1 MESPDTD
8 TVPLALCSVHT
19 FSPAAEF
26 HCSDAD
32 QESESV
38 VVAVGEGGGGRLW
51 AFGEV
56 AVTFHVPLY
65 EALQPGQGPP
75 AVAIPT
81 PDDSIRTVAS
91 APARA
96 NVPAHFPIKIAP
108 FVGKE
113 DLRRSG
119 HWEYDPSD
127 RDLALR
133 LDAHGSGPNVQPISR
148 RDARARSPIVRS
160 RWQAGS

>member
-96 NVPAHFPIKIAP
+96 NADFRA
-108 FVGKE
+108 
-113 DLRRSG
+113 
-119 HWEYDPSD
+119 
-127 RDLALR
+127 
-133 LDAHGSGPNVQPISR
+133 
-148 RDARARSPIVRS
+148 ARSTLLFGVVEVESAAAPPGDGGVGEVGC
-160 RWQAGS
+160 AEDG